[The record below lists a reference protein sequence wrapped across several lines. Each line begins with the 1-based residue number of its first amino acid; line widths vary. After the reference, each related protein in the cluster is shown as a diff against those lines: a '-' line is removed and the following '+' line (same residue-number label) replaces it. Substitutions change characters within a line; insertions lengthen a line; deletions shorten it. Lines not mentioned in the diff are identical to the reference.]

1 MVPRTP
7 YEIAVEQFNTAIK
20 YLDLAPGIADV
31 MRVPRRELTVHFPVK
46 MDDGSIQLFTGYRV
60 QHSQDC
66 GPAKG
71 GIRYHPDVTLDEV
84 KALAMWMCWKCSVM
98 NLPYGGGKGGVICNP
113 KKMSQGELERLTR
126 RFATE
131 ITPIIGPQSDIPAP
145 DVNTNPQTMAWFM
158 DTYSMHTGAPCFAVV
173 TGKPVELGGSLGRTE
188 ATGRGL
194 MIAALE
200 ALKVKGID
208 PHKATAAVQ
217 GYGNVGSIGAYL
229 LQDEGVKIV
238 ALSDS
243 QGGIYRP
250 SGLDARDVLRFK
262 GETGTVVGYPDT
274 TPISNEDLL
283 ELPVDLLVPAAL
295 EKAIHEGNVARVK
308 AQVIVEGANGPTTPE
323 ADQVLAAR
331 GALVVPDVLANGGGV
346 TVSYF
351 EWVQDLQSYF
361 WTEEEV
367 NARLR
372 RQMLASFG
380 EVLRIAQDRK
390 VTMRTA
396 AYIKAVARVAKAIE
410 LRGIYP

>member
-7 YEIAVEQFNTAIK
+7 YEIAIEQFNTAVK
-20 YLDLAPGIADV
+20 YMDIDPAVAEI

-46 MDDGSIQLFTGYRV
+46 MDDGTVQVFTGYRV
-60 QHSQDC
+60 QHSHDC

-113 KKMSQGELERLTR
+113 KRMSQGELERLTR

-131 ITPIIGPQSDIPAP
+131 ITPLIGPQVDIPAP

-158 DTYSMHTGAPCFAVV
+158 DTYSMHVGATTFSVV
-173 TGKPVELGGSLGRTE
+173 TGKPIELGGSQGRTE
-188 ATGRGL
+188 ATGRGV
-194 MIAALE
+194 MITALE

-208 PHKATAAVQ
+208 PLRATAAVQ
-217 GYGNVGSIGAYL
+217 GFGNVGSIGAYL
-229 LQDEGVKIV
+229 LQDEGVRIV
-238 ALSDS
+238 AVSDS
-243 QGGIYRP
+243 QGGVYCA
-250 SGLDARDVLRFK
+250 SGLNVRDVIRYK
-262 GETGTVVGYPDT
+262 AETGSVVGYPGT
-274 TPISNEDLL
+274 TPVTNEALL

-295 EKAIHEGNVARVK
+295 EKAIHEGNVANVK
-308 AQVIVEGANGPTTPE
+308 AAVIVEGANGPTTPE
-323 ADQVLAAR
+323 ADEALAAR
-331 GALVVPDVLANGGGV
+331 DAIVVPDILANGGGV

-351 EWVQDLQSYF
+351 EWVQDLQSWF

-367 NARLR
+367 NARLLK
-372 RQMLASFG
+372 QMLASFG
-380 EVLRIAQDRK
+380 EVLAISQQRQ
-390 VTMRTA
+390 VSMRTA
-396 AYIKAVARVAKAIE
+396 AYIKAIARVAKAIE

>member
-1 MVPRTP
+1 M
-7 YEIAVEQFNTAIK
+7 
-20 YLDLAPGIADV
+20 
-31 MRVPRRELTVHFPVK
+31 
-46 MDDGSIQLFTGYRV
+46 
-60 QHSQDC
+60 
-66 GPAKG
+66 
-71 GIRYHPDVTLDEV
+71 
-84 KALAMWMCWKCSVM
+84 
-98 NLPYGGGKGGVICNP
+98 
-113 KKMSQGELERLTR
+113 ERLTR

-158 DTYSMHTGAPCFAVV
+158 DTYSMHVGAPTFAVV
-173 TGKPVELGGSLGRTE
+173 TGKPIELGGSQGRTE
-188 ATGRGL
+188 ATGRGV
-194 MIAALE
+194 MITALE

-217 GYGNVGSIGAYL
+217 GYGNVGSISAYL

-238 ALSDS
+238 AVSDS

-274 TPISNEDLL
+274 TPITNEDLL
-283 ELPVDLLVPAAL
+283 ELPVDLLVPSAL

-331 GALVVPDVLANGGGV
+331 GVIVVPDILANGGGV

-367 NARLR
+367 NSRLR
-372 RQMLASFG
+372 RQMLASFAD
-380 EVLRIAQDRK
+380 VLRISQEKK

-396 AYIKAVARVAKAIE
+396 AYIKAIARVAKAIE

>member
-1 MVPRTP
+1 MVPRTA
-7 YEIAVEQFNTAIK
+7 YEIAVEQFNIAVK
-20 YLDLAPGIADV
+20 YLDLDPGIADI
-31 MRVPRRELTVHFPVK
+31 MRAPKRELTVHFPVK
-46 MDDGSIQLFTGYRV
+46 MDDGSIQVFTGYRV
-60 QHSQDC
+60 QHSQDL

-71 GIRYHPDVTLDEV
+71 GIRYHPDVSLDEV

-98 NLPYGGGKGGVICNP
+98 NLPYGGGKGGIICNP
-113 KKMSQGELERLTR
+113 KKMSQGELERMTR
-126 RFATE
+126 RFTTE
-131 ITPIIGPQSDIPAP
+131 ISPIIGPHSDIPAP
-145 DVNTNPQTMAWFM
+145 DVNTTPQTMAWFM
-158 DTYSMHTGAPCFAVV
+158 DTYSMHVGAPTPSVV
-173 TGKPVELGGSLGRTE
+173 TGKPVEIGGSLGRTE
-188 ATGRGL
+188 ATGRGV

-238 ALSDS
+238 AVSDS
-243 QGGIYRP
+243 QGGIYRA

-262 GETGTVVGYPDT
+262 GETGTVVGYPGT
-274 TPISNEDLL
+274 TPVSNEDLL
-283 ELPVDLLVPAAL
+283 ELPVDLLVPSAL
-295 EKAIHEGNVARVK
+295 EKAIHEGNAGRVK

-331 GALVVPDVLANGGGV
+331 GAIVVPDILANGGGV

-372 RQMLASFG
+372 RQMLASFAD
-380 EVLRIAQDRK
+380 VLRISQDKK
-390 VTMRTA
+390 VTLRTA
-396 AYIKAVARVAKAIE
+396 AYIKAIARVAKAIE